1 MAYKDSRDFR
11 SDYPKGYSRNGDVYD
26 GNGHK
31 IGYVTGDGDYRIND
45 GSANDRQLYHN
56 GGDDD
61 DDWVVPLGSSR
72 VISAAPFFLS
82 YYLKLCI
89 FFQILQKIIVLKL
102 FVWYYM

>member
-1 MAYKDSRDFR
+1 MTNYVYHVIMYTRWLNITNNFRKGYVIMAYKDSRDFR

-61 DDWVVPLGSSR
+61 DD
-72 VISAAPFFLS
+72 
-82 YYLKLCI
+82 
-89 FFQILQKIIVLKL
+89 
-102 FVWYYM
+102 

>member
-31 IGYVTGDGDYRIND
+31 IGYVTGAGDYRIND

-61 DDWVVPLGSSR
+61 DD
-72 VISAAPFFLS
+72 
-82 YYLKLCI
+82 
-89 FFQILQKIIVLKL
+89 
-102 FVWYYM
+102 

>member
-1 MAYKDSRDFR
+1 MVYKDSRDFR

-61 DDWVVPLGSSR
+61 DD
-72 VISAAPFFLS
+72 
-82 YYLKLCI
+82 
-89 FFQILQKIIVLKL
+89 
-102 FVWYYM
+102 

>member
-1 MAYKDSRDFR
+1 MYTRQLNITNNFRKGYVIMAYKDSRDFR

-61 DDWVVPLGSSR
+61 DD
-72 VISAAPFFLS
+72 
-82 YYLKLCI
+82 
-89 FFQILQKIIVLKL
+89 
-102 FVWYYM
+102 

>member
-1 MAYKDSRDFR
+1 MTNYVYHVIMYTWWLNITNNFRKGYVIMAYKDSRDFR

-61 DDWVVPLGSSR
+61 DD
-72 VISAAPFFLS
+72 
-82 YYLKLCI
+82 
-89 FFQILQKIIVLKL
+89 
-102 FVWYYM
+102 

>member
-11 SDYPKGYSRNGDVYD
+11 SDYPKGYSRNGYD

-61 DDWVVPLGSSR
+61 DD
-72 VISAAPFFLS
+72 
-82 YYLKLCI
+82 
-89 FFQILQKIIVLKL
+89 
-102 FVWYYM
+102 

>member
-102 FVWYYM
+102 YVWYYM

>member
-1 MAYKDSRDFR
+1 MYTWQLNITNNFRKGYVIMAYKDSRDFR

-61 DDWVVPLGSSR
+61 DD
-72 VISAAPFFLS
+72 
-82 YYLKLCI
+82 
-89 FFQILQKIIVLKL
+89 
-102 FVWYYM
+102 